1 MNVIQL
7 RFAERRKFETLVLD
21 KGKYYIGDICYALG
35 EEIYYK
41 HWGDRFSFG
50 DGLYDVDGKQFAV
63 LSTAWGDGSYV
74 GYHKNNRYVFP
85 VDAGNIGMVDVALL
99 NRSEEY
105 LSTCGAIIEFDS
117 DISFS
122 YDDGVISIRADGVS
136 IDINTGDDT
145 DEDDYD
151 WDDWDDEEDDY
162 E

>member
-7 RFAERRKFETLVLD
+7 RFAEHRKFGTLVLN

-41 HWGDRFSFG
+41 HWGDRFNFEN
-50 DGLYDVDGKQFAV
+50 GLYDVDGKQFAV
-63 LSTAWGDGSYV
+63 LSTAWGDGCYI
-74 GYHKNNRYVFP
+74 GCHKNKAYSFP

-99 NRSEEY
+99 DKSEEY

-122 YDDGVISIRADGVS
+122 YDDGIISIRADGAN
-136 IDINTGDDT
+136 IDINTRDDT
-145 DEDDYD
+145 DDYE
-151 WDDWDDEEDDY
+151 DDEEEDY

>member
-1 MNVIQL
+1 MDVIQL
-7 RFAERRKFETLVLD
+7 RFAGHRKFETLVLD

-41 HWGDRFSFG
+41 HWGDRFNFEN
-50 DGLYDVDGKQFAV
+50 GLYDVDGKQFAV

-74 GYHKNNRYVFP
+74 SYHKNNRYVFP

-99 NRSEEY
+99 DKSEEY

-117 DISFS
+117 DVVFS
-122 YDDGVISIRADGVS
+122 YDAGIISICADGVS
-136 IDINTGDDT
+136 ISINTDS

-151 WDDWDDEEDDY
+151 WNDGWDDEEEED

>member
-63 LSTAWGDGSYV
+63 LSTAYGDG
-74 GYHKNNRYVFP
+74 RYTGRNKDNAYYFP
-85 VDAGNIGMVDVALL
+85 VDAGNIGMVDILL
-99 NRSEEY
+99 AEESEER
-105 LSTCGAIIEFDS
+105 LRNCGAVIEFDS
-117 DISFS
+117 DISLT
-122 YDDGVISIRADGVS
+122 YDAGVISIRADGVS

-145 DEDDYD
+145 DEYE
-151 WDDWDDEEDDY
+151 DDWDDEEDDDY

>member
-7 RFAERRKFETLVLD
+7 RFAEPRKFETLVLD
-21 KGKYYIGDICYALG
+21 KGKYYVGDICYALG

-41 HWGDRFSFG
+41 HWGDRFNFD

-63 LSTAWGDGSYV
+63 LSTAWGDGYYT
-74 GYHKNNRYVFP
+74 GRNKDKAYTFP

-99 NRSEEY
+99 DRSEEY

-122 YDDGVISIRADGVS
+122 YDDGVISIRADGVEMN
-136 IDINTGDDT
+136 INTGDAT
-145 DEDDYD
+145 
-151 WDDWDDEEDDY
+151 DDY
-162 E
+162 EDGRDDEGDDYE

>member
-7 RFAERRKFETLVLD
+7 RFAKHREFETLVLD

-41 HWGDRFSFG
+41 HWGDRFSFEN
-50 DGLYDVDGKQFAV
+50 GLYDVDGKQFAV
-63 LSTAWGDGSYV
+63 LSTAWGDGFFV
-74 GYHKNNRYVFP
+74 ARHNDKRYVFP
-85 VDAGNIGMVDVALL
+85 VDAGNIGMVDISLV
-99 NRSEEY
+99 NKSEEY

-122 YDDGVISIRADGVS
+122 YDDGVISIHADGVS
-136 IDINTGDDT
+136 IDINTGYDT
-145 DEDDYD
+145 DDYEEYL
-151 WDDWDDEEDDY
+151 DDEEEDD